1 MNMVGMSGL
10 SIDGLRVISV
20 RRRENA
26 DAFALEDTPQLGYE
40 TATLFQ
46 MLYRLERCDAIECLV
61 CKGQNAAVG
70 HNHRSRTSFN
80 IPERLAR
87 STRVQFDADNFTR
100 TRLQDWK
107 PVASPA
113 SDVQR

>member
-1 MNMVGMSGL
+1 
-10 SIDGLRVISV
+10 
-20 RRRENA
+20 
-26 DAFALEDTPQLGYE
+26 
-40 TATLFQ
+40 

-107 PVASPA
+107 PVASHA
-113 SDVQR
+113 SDVQRQAALDALLREQITRHVYRVPGRAGRII